1 MPPLKLP
8 NLRVLYGED
17 GKTAEAELD
26 AVVRVTKGADQPPVM
41 YIGSVKTYTDGKVV
55 ENVWCLALWPHC

>member
-1 MPPLKLP
+1 VPPLKLP

-41 YIGSVKTYTDGKVV
+41 YIGSMKTYTEGKVA
-55 ENVWCLALWPHC
+55 ESCLALWPPL